1 MAASIEEASS
11 PEQDLGRRCR
21 LDIRHRAHALR
32 LARKIQ
38 RRRGLRRRIGGD
50 EPETERLSH
59 RPIVRNPTRPQL
71 LILATGGKAFTPCA
85 SNGSQRRGDR
95 RGCALPRGPS
105 CQARFPAD
113 IIEPLMCCPRSVAFF
128 MLLRMRNEGD
138 VPRGAFE
145 IEAALPRR
153 KASFLPPAIDF
164 LITEGNRHPPSALHT
179 IHDIGPFSAVAGPHA
194 GIGDDFDL
202 SKFARGSHVIE

>member
-1 MAASIEEASS
+1 M
-11 PEQDLGRRCR
+11 QDLGRPCR
-21 LDIRHRAHALR
+21 LDIRHRALALLR
-32 LARKIQ
+32 LARKVQ
-38 RRRGLRRRIGGD
+38 RRRGLTRRLGGD

-71 LILATGGKAFTPCA
+71 LILATGGKAFTPCV

-113 IIEPLMCCPRSVAFF
+113 IIESRMCHPRSVSFF
-128 MLLRMRNEGD
+128 MLLLMRNEGD
-138 VPRGAFE
+138 VPRGASE
-145 IEAALPRR
+145 IERRTATPQSIVSPASPRISHDR
-153 KASFLPPAIDF
+153 PKSASA
-164 LITEGNRHPPSALHT
+164 RPPST
-179 IHDIGPFSAVAGPHA
+179 PFHDIGPFSAVAGPQA
-194 GIGDDFDL
+194 GIGDEFDL

>member
-11 PEQDLGRRCR
+11 PEQDLGRPRR

-32 LARKIQ
+32 LARKVQ
-38 RRRGLRRRIGGD
+38 RRRGLTRRLGGD

-113 IIEPLMCCPRSVAFF
+113 IIESLMCYPRSVAFF
-128 MLLRMRNEGD
+128 MLLRMWNEGD

-145 IEAALPRR
+145 IERR
-153 KASFLPPAIDF
+153 SATPQSIVSPASHRFSH
-164 LITEGNRHPPSALHT
+164 NRGKSA
-179 IHDIGPFSAVAGPHA
+179 SAVCPPHHPRHRA
-194 GIGDDFDL
+194 VFRCRGA
-202 SKFARGSHVIE
+202 ARRNWR

>member
-32 LARKIQ
+32 LARKVQ

-105 CQARFPAD
+105 CR
-113 IIEPLMCCPRSVAFF
+113 LVSGGSHRMCCPRSVAFF
-128 MLLRMRNEGD
+128 MLLRMWNEGD

-145 IEAALPRR
+145 IEAPLARR
-153 KASFLPPAIDF
+153 KASFLSLAIDF
-164 LITEGNRHPPSALHT
+164 LITR
-179 IHDIGPFSAVAGPHA
+179 
-194 GIGDDFDL
+194 GIGIRRLPSTPSTTSGRFPL
-202 SKFARGSHVIE
+202 SRGRTQELAMNSICRSSRVGRT